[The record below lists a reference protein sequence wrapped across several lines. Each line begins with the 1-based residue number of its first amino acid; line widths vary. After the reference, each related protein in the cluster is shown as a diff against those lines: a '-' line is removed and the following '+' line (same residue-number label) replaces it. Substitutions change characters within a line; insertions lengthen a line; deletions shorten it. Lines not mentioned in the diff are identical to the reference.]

1 MTASIENETWCLTG
15 KQPLTDA
22 YHSHLLCIPHPIRVG
37 DCCTWRTPSWPCTVV
52 TRHTCVTRRKISTR
66 EKGSGDEKTF
76 KKTPSS
82 ITPFF
87 KLLSIILY
95 WIGNNGASIA
105 SSYWTW
111 TFQTRYIKKGKG
123 LSKEIDF
130 YWISI
135 IPSMIRDNSKGYKLS
150 SYSEEEPLV
159 KH

>member
-66 EKGSGDEKTF
+66 EKGSGDENLQENA
-76 KKTPSS
+76 
-82 ITPFF
+82 FF
-87 KLLSIILY
+87 HYSFFQTVIDYPLLNC
-95 WIGNNGASIA
+95 IGNNGASIA

-111 TFQTRYIKKGKG
+111 IFQTRYIKKG
-123 LSKEIDF
+123 
-130 YWISI
+130 
-135 IPSMIRDNSKGYKLS
+135 RDYRKKLIFIEYRS
-150 SYSEEEPLV
+150 FLR
-159 KH
+159 